1 MRKLFAA
8 LMGTAALV
16 AIHGSSSAETLTLGI
31 KGETT
36 SMSPLFFN
44 WNPNNQIFTHVYSHL
59 MTRGPKFEMLPGLA
73 ASWKAIDDKWW
84 EFKLRKDV
92 KWHDGSPFT
101 VDDVLFTIEEAKK
114 IKGTGS
120 PGGRYFFGK
129 EYKRIDDYTFHV
141 TTGGPYPSMARD
153 IAVCAIISK
162 KHGTGMKTEDYN
174 SGKAVMGT
182 GPYKFVTWR
191 PGDVLELEAWKDYWG
206 GGPDDLITKPQWDKI
221 VYKPIPSDPSRV
233 AALLS
238 GGVDIIDAVPT
249 PDIAR
254 LRKDPD
260 ITISEIGSNRIIY
273 FQFDHG
279 RDLSPDVFTNDGKP
293 MYPNPLRDWRVR
305 KAISKAINR
314 NAIVER
320 VMEGSAVMAG
330 QLSPPHMDGANP
342 NLKPEPYD
350 LEGAKKLLATA
361 GYGDGFKLTIRA
373 PNDRYVNDAKIVEA
387 VAGMLR
393 RLGLDATVQT
403 EPKATYFPRNRG
415 YSFMLVGFGSDT
427 GDSASKLTSVL
438 HTYIPSLN
446 LGFANRGDYH
456 NILVD
461 RLVEKVMVEIDA
473 AKRVKYMH
481 EAMEIA
487 MRDVANVPLHFQK
500 NIWALRK
507 GLSYPARSDERTIGL
522 FVTKN

>member
-16 AIHGSSSAETLTLGI
+16 AVHGSSSADTLTLGI
-31 KGETT
+31 KTETT

-44 WNPNNQIFTHVYSHL
+44 WNPNNQIFTHIYSHL
-59 MTRGPKFEMLPGLA
+59 IARGPKHELLPGLA
-73 ASWKAIDDKWW
+73 VSWKPIDDKWW

-101 VDDVLFTIEEAKK
+101 VDDVLFTVEEAKK

-120 PGGRYFFGK
+120 PGGRYLFGK
-129 EYKRIDDYTFHV
+129 EFKKIDDYTFHV
-141 TTGGPYPSMARD
+141 TTGSPYPAMPRD

-174 SGKAVMGT
+174 SGKAVIGT

-191 PGDVLELEAWKDYWG
+191 PGDVLEMEAWKDYWG
-206 GGPDDLITKPQWDKI
+206 GGPDDLITKPRWDKI
-221 VYKPIPSDPSRV
+221 IYKPIPSDPTRV

-238 GGVDIIDAVPT
+238 GDVDMIDFVPT

-254 LRKDPD
+254 LRKNPKL
-260 ITISEIGSNRIIY
+260 TISETGSDRVIY

-279 RDLSPDVFTNDGKP
+279 RDVSPDVFDNAGEP
-293 MYPNPLRDWRVR
+293 MFPNPLRDWRVR

-314 NAIVER
+314 QAIVDR
-320 VMEGSAVMAG
+320 VMEGAAVVAS
-330 QLSPPHMDGANP
+330 QLSPPYMDGASP

-361 GYGDGFKLTIRA
+361 GYADGFKLIIRA
-373 PNDRYVNDAKIVEA
+373 PNDRYINDAKIVEA
-387 VAGMLR
+387 VAGMLK
-393 RLGLDATVQT
+393 RLGLDAEVQT

-415 YSFMLVGFGSDT
+415 YSFMLVGFGTDT
-427 GDSASKLTSVL
+427 GDSSSILTSIL
-438 HTYIPSLN
+438 HTYIRSAN
-446 LGFANRGDYH
+446 LGFANRGEYH
-456 NILVD
+456 NIRVD
-461 RLVEKVMVEIDA
+461 KLIKNAMVEIDD
-473 AKRVKYMH
+473 AKRLKFMH
-481 EAMEIA
+481 QATEIA

-507 GLSYPARSDERTIGL
+507 GLEYPARSDERTIGL
-522 FVTKN
+522 FVTGK